1 MYIKVIHLDS
11 TDVIYNGLKDAG
23 INFIVS
29 VPCANLKKL
38 LNLVEEDE
46 DIKHVPVTR
55 EEEGFGICAGAYM
68 GGMKPAI
75 LMQNSGLGNSV
86 NVLASLNKLYN
97 FPILIIISHRGT
109 FGEGVYGQI
118 PMSKATTRILESLDI
133 AYYKVDNP
141 NESQEIVKKAWNLS
155 AISEEPIA
163 LLFDINYW
171 SRSVDDEKI

>member
-1 MYIKVIHLDS
+1 MVIVLDS
-11 TDVIYNGLKDAG
+11 TDVIYKGLKNAG

-46 DIKHVPVTR
+46 EIKHVPVTR

-68 GGMKPAI
+68 GGRKPAI

-97 FPILIIISHRGT
+97 FPILMIISHRGT

-118 PMSKATTRILESLDI
+118 PMSKATTKVLDSLDI
-133 AYYKVDNP
+133 TYHKIEDP
-141 NESQEIVKKAWNLS
+141 NQSEQIVEKAWNL
-155 AISEEPIA
+155 AKISEEPIA

-171 SRSVDDEKI
+171 NRSVRE

>member
-1 MYIKVIHLDS
+1 MVIVLDS
-11 TDVIYNGLKDAG
+11 TDVIYEGIKDAG

-38 LNLVEEDE
+38 LNLIDE
-46 DIKHVPVTR
+46 DDEIKHVPVTR

-86 NVLASLNKLYN
+86 NVLASLMKLYK
-97 FPILIIISHRGT
+97 FPIIMIISHRGT

-118 PMSKATTRILESLDI
+118 PMSKATTKVLDSLDI
-133 AYYKVDNP
+133 SYYKFENP
-141 NESQEIVKKAWNLS
+141 DESREIVKKAWDLS
-155 AISEEPIA
+155 FISEEPIA
-163 LLFDINYW
+163 LLFDIMYW
-171 SRSVDDEKI
+171 KRGVCCEKI

>member
-1 MYIKVIHLDS
+1 MYIKVILLDS

-118 PMSKATTRILESLDI
+118 PMSKATTKIFDSLDI

>member
-1 MYIKVIHLDS
+1 MSLDS
-11 TDVIYNGLKDAG
+11 TDVIYKGLKNAG

-46 DIKHVPVTR
+46 EIKHVPVTR

-97 FPILIIISHRGT
+97 FPILMIISHRGT

-118 PMSKATTRILESLDI
+118 PMSKATTKVFESLDI
-133 AYYKVDNP
+133 TYHKIEDP
-141 NESQEIVKKAWNLS
+141 NQSEQTVEKAWNL
-155 AISEEPIA
+155 AKISEEPIA

-171 SRSVDDEKI
+171 NRSVKE

>member
-1 MYIKVIHLDS
+1 MDS
-11 TDVIYNGLKDAG
+11 TDVIYNGLKNAG
-23 INFIVS
+23 INFVVS

-38 LNLVEEDE
+38 LNLIDDDE
-46 DIKHVPVTR
+46 NIKHVPVTR

-86 NVLASLNKLYN
+86 NVLASLNRLYN
-97 FPILIIISHRGT
+97 FPILMIISHRGT

-118 PMSKATTRILESLDI
+118 PMSKATTKVLDSLDI
-133 AYYKVDNP
+133 IYQKIDNP
-141 NESQEIVKKAWNLS
+141 NEAEEIVEKSWNLS
-155 AISEEPIA
+155 KISEEPIA

-171 SRSVDDEKI
+171 NRSVSNEKV

>member
-1 MYIKVIHLDS
+1 MISLDS
-11 TDVIYNGLKDAG
+11 TDVIYKGLKNAG

-46 DIKHVPVTR
+46 EIKHVPVTR

-97 FPILIIISHRGT
+97 FPILMIISHRGT

-118 PMSKATTRILESLDI
+118 PMSKATTKVFESLDI
-133 AYYKVDNP
+133 TYHKIEDP
-141 NESQEIVKKAWNLS
+141 NQSEQTVEKAWNL
-155 AISEEPIA
+155 AKISEEPIA

-171 SRSVDDEKI
+171 NRGVKE

>member
-1 MYIKVIHLDS
+1 MVIILDS
-11 TDVIYNGLKDAG
+11 TDVIYKGLKNAG

-46 DIKHVPVTR
+46 EIKHVPVTR

-97 FPILIIISHRGT
+97 FPILMIISHRGT

-118 PMSKATTRILESLDI
+118 PMSKATTKVLESLDI
-133 AYYKVDNP
+133 TYHKIEDP
-141 NESQEIVKKAWNLS
+141 NQSEQIVEKAWNL
-155 AISEEPIA
+155 AEISEEPIA

-171 SRSVDDEKI
+171 NRGVKE

>member
-1 MYIKVIHLDS
+1 MDS
-11 TDVIYNGLKDAG
+11 TDVIYQGLKDAG

-38 LNLVEEDE
+38 LTLVDEDE
-46 DIKHVPVTR
+46 EIRHVPVTR
-55 EEEGFGICAGAYM
+55 EEEGFGICAGAFM

-86 NVLASLNKLYN
+86 NVLASLNKLYK

-118 PMSKATTRILESLDI
+118 PMSKATTKVFDSLDI
-133 AYYKVDNP
+133 SYHKVDDP
-141 NESQEIVKKAWNLS
+141 NESREIVKKAWDLS
-155 AISEEPIA
+155 FISEEPIA
-163 LLFDINYW
+163 LLFDISYW

>member
-1 MYIKVIHLDS
+1 VILLDS
-11 TDVIYNGLKDAG
+11 TDVIYNGLKNAG

-38 LNLVEEDE
+38 LNMIDEDE
-46 DIKHVPVTR
+46 NIRHVPVTR

-97 FPILIIISHRGT
+97 FPILMIISHRGT

-118 PMSKATTRILESLDI
+118 PMSKATTKVLDSLDI
-133 AYYKVDNP
+133 FYQKVDDP
-141 NESQEIVKKAWNLS
+141 NEAEETVKRAWNL
-155 AISEEPIA
+155 AKISEEPIA
-163 LLFDINYW
+163 LMFDISYW
-171 SRSVDDEKI
+171 KRSVDDEKI

>member
-1 MYIKVIHLDS
+1 VISLDS
-11 TDVIYNGLKDAG
+11 TDVIYKGLKNAG

-46 DIKHVPVTR
+46 EIKHVPVTR

-97 FPILIIISHRGT
+97 FPILMIISHRGT

-118 PMSKATTRILESLDI
+118 PMSKATTKVFESLDI
-133 AYYKVDNP
+133 TYHKIEDP
-141 NESQEIVKKAWNLS
+141 NQSEQTVEKAWNL
-155 AISEEPIA
+155 AKISEEPIA

-171 SRSVDDEKI
+171 NRGVKE

>member
-1 MYIKVIHLDS
+1 MVISLDS
-11 TDVIYNGLKDAG
+11 TDVIYKGLKNAG

-46 DIKHVPVTR
+46 EIKHVPVTR

-97 FPILIIISHRGT
+97 FPILMIISHRGT

-118 PMSKATTRILESLDI
+118 PMSKATTKVFESLDI
-133 AYYKVDNP
+133 TYHKIEDP
-141 NESQEIVKKAWNLS
+141 NQSEQTVEKAWNL
-155 AISEEPIA
+155 AKISEEPIA

-171 SRSVDDEKI
+171 NRSVRE

>member
-1 MYIKVIHLDS
+1 
-11 TDVIYNGLKDAG
+11 
-23 INFIVS
+23 
-29 VPCANLKKL
+29 
-38 LNLVEEDE
+38 
-46 DIKHVPVTR
+46 
-55 EEEGFGICAGAYM
+55 M

-97 FPILIIISHRGT
+97 FPILIIIIHRGT

-118 PMSKATTRILESLDI
+118 PMSKTTTKIFDSLNI
-133 AYYKVDNP
+133 TYYKVNNP
-141 NESQEIVKKAWNLS
+141 NESQEIVKKAWDLS

-171 SRSVDDEKI
+171 TRSVNNEKIWCY

>member
-1 MYIKVIHLDS
+1 MISLDS
-11 TDVIYNGLKDAG
+11 TDVIYKGLKNAG

-46 DIKHVPVTR
+46 EIKHVPVTR

-97 FPILIIISHRGT
+97 FPILMIISHRGT

-118 PMSKATTRILESLDI
+118 PMSKATTKVFESLDI
-133 AYYKVDNP
+133 TYHKIEDP
-141 NESQEIVKKAWNLS
+141 NQSEQTVEKAWNL
-155 AISEEPIA
+155 AKISEEPIA
-163 LLFDINYW
+163 LLFDINHW
-171 SRSVDDEKI
+171 NRSVRE